1 MTNMNCF
8 ACFAEVMD
16 LYHHH
21 KDYKGQIYGGM
32 HAGVRGLG
40 GLVSD
45 FSSWVFKT
53 NSIDI
58 ARLYHREAPSKINS
72 VNVDFVARAK

>member
-40 GLVSD
+40 GLLSD
-45 FSSWVFKT
+45 LSGGLV
-53 NSIDI
+53 
-58 ARLYHREAPSKINS
+58 L
-72 VNVDFVARAK
+72 FVAVCMISFACRHRTRASRPVTHPASSL

>member
-45 FSSWVFKT
+45 LSGGLVLFVVVCMISF
-53 NSIDI
+53 
-58 ARLYHREAPSKINS
+58 ACRHRT
-72 VNVDFVARAK
+72 

>member
-45 FSSWVFKT
+45 LSGGLVLFVVVCMISFGSG
-53 NSIDI
+53 
-58 ARLYHREAPSKINS
+58 HRT
-72 VNVDFVARAK
+72 

>member
-45 FSSWVFKT
+45 LSGGLVLFVVVCMISF
-53 NSIDI
+53 
-58 ARLYHREAPSKINS
+58 ACCHRT
-72 VNVDFVARAK
+72 

>member
-45 FSSWVFKT
+45 LSGGLVLFVCF
-53 NSIDI
+53 
-58 ARLYHREAPSKINS
+58 LH
-72 VNVDFVARAK
+72 DFVCLSSQDMSLTSP

>member
-8 ACFAEVMD
+8 ACFAEVME
-16 LYHHH
+16 YHHH

-45 FSSWVFKT
+45 LSGGLVLFVVVCMISF
-53 NSIDI
+53 
-58 ARLYHREAPSKINS
+58 ACRHRT
-72 VNVDFVARAK
+72 

>member
-45 FSSWVFKT
+45 LSSGLVLFVVVCMISFACRQSR
-53 NSIDI
+53 SIDI
-58 ARLYHREAPSKINS
+58 GAATWALRLPP
-72 VNVDFVARAK
+72 